1 MSIKQKVIE
10 TILTSIEENGR
21 PSTSD
26 KAIELLI
33 ECLEVNNLLVEAP
46 TNKVYETVDAQV
58 YWLIST
64 DVTQYGKASSNSMG
78 AQRAYNVLSEAG
90 LIAGE

>member
-1 MSIKQKVIE
+1 MSIKQKVIK

-26 KAIELLI
+26 KAIEKLI
-33 ECLEVNNLLVEAP
+33 ECLEGAELLVDSP
-46 TNKVYETVDAQV
+46 TDAKYETVDTQV

-64 DVTQYGKASSNSMG
+64 DITKYGKASSNNIG
-78 AQRAYNVLSEAG
+78 AQRAYNLLSDAG

>member
-26 KAIELLI
+26 KAIEMLI
-33 ECLEVNNLLVEAP
+33 KCLEENNLLVETP
-46 TNKVYETVDAQV
+46 TDAKYATVDTQV

-64 DVTQYGKASSNSMG
+64 DITQYGKASTSNIG
-78 AQRAYNVLSEAG
+78 AQRAYNLLADAG

>member
-10 TILTSIEENGR
+10 TILTSIENNGR

-33 ECLEVNNLLVEAP
+33 GCLEANRLLVDSP
-46 TNKVYETVDAQV
+46 TDAKYETVNTQV

-64 DVTQYGKASSNSMG
+64 DITQYGKASSNNIG
-78 AQRAYNVLSEAG
+78 AQRAYNLLADAG